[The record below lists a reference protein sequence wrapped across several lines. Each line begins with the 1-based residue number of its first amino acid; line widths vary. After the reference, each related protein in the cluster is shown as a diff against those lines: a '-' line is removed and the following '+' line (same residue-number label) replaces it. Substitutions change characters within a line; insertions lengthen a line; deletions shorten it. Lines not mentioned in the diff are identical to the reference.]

1 MRAVTDSRDS
11 DTVRERVKVQRGW
24 KSMKTS
30 LAEGQR
36 IEYNFV
42 KLHEVFER
50 QTPAQVAVADIEAK
64 DKWMELL
71 NSALGE

>member
-1 MRAVTDSRDS
+1 
-11 DTVRERVKVQRGW
+11 
-24 KSMKTS
+24 MKTS